1 MQELRSSHVCHDLLN
16 DAVRPATKKKKKN
29 SEPEAAAAQAPAGE
43 IPALTESRTTST
55 IIARLRQQINAWQK
69 KLSDERLRSLQENVH
84 YELTMKEEQAV
95 VSCKLC
101 SRNLILSSKHNKLIL
116 SNWTRHV
123 STCFKAP
130 KEHNHIEKY
139 FLNLPSQADKPCTS
153 KSANVLSNSSS
164 ALLSS
169 TSPTVTTVY
178 ANSATNLHVDPPSPS
193 PSPPSPSSSSST
205 TSSSSSSSSSS
216 PPAVD
221 MSAIC
226 MSKPKKH
233 QDQADKYHI
242 HVQSPI
248 DKFSTPIADF
258 EPPSPFISPSMSS
271 QILSSE
277 SSSSSAAA
285 PSLSLTS
292 STCSSSS
299 PPAVTMHINCQ
310 HSVPHSSLPNKQGFH
325 NPPPF
330 QKK

>member
-1 MQELRSSHVCHDLLN
+1 MELGACDSESEESKVQCVERLLRSKLPGYIVSCMLAAGFDTLDTLARMDVGNQPGNSIQIIEEYISSNFPGDARYMHAPLLGSTCKFLPGHRIRIERFVQELRSSHVCHDLLN

-55 IIARLRQQINAWQK
+55 IIPRLRQQINAWQK

-153 KSANVLSNSSS
+153 KSANVPSNSSS

-169 TSPTVTTVY
+169 TSPTVTTMY

-193 PSPPSPSSSSST
+193 PSPPPPSSSSST
-205 TSSSSSSSSSS
+205 TSSSSSSSLSS

-233 QDQADKYHI
+233 
-242 HVQSPI
+242 
-248 DKFSTPIADF
+248 
-258 EPPSPFISPSMSS
+258 
-271 QILSSE
+271 
-277 SSSSSAAA
+277 
-285 PSLSLTS
+285 
-292 STCSSSS
+292 
-299 PPAVTMHINCQ
+299 
-310 HSVPHSSLPNKQGFH
+310 
-325 NPPPF
+325 
-330 QKK
+330 

>member
-1 MQELRSSHVCHDLLN
+1 
-16 DAVRPATKKKKKN
+16 
-29 SEPEAAAAQAPAGE
+29 
-43 IPALTESRTTST
+43 
-55 IIARLRQQINAWQK
+55 
-69 KLSDERLRSLQENVH
+69 
-84 YELTMKEEQAV
+84 MKEEQAV

-116 SNWTRHV
+116 

-153 KSANVLSNSSS
+153 KSDDVPSKSSS

-178 ANSATNLHVDPPSPS
+178 ANSATNLHVDPPP
-193 PSPPSPSSSSST
+193 PSPPPPPSSSS

-216 PPAVD
+216 PPAVA

-233 QDQADKYHI
+233 QVQADKYHI

-271 QILSSE
+271 QIL
-277 SSSSSAAA
+277 
-285 PSLSLTS
+285 
-292 STCSSSS
+292 
-299 PPAVTMHINCQ
+299 
-310 HSVPHSSLPNKQGFH
+310 
-325 NPPPF
+325 
-330 QKK
+330 